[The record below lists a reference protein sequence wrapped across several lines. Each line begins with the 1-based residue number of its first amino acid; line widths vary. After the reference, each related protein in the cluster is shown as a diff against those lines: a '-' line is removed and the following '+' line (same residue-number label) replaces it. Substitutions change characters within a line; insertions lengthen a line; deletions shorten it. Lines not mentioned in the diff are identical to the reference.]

1 MQKKLRVAALALASL
16 VGLPALAQGKV
27 TFKDP
32 TGDDKGPGKYVYPT
46 DNVYEKGS
54 FDLTEFS
61 FEQKGDKADV
71 SVTFNTALKD
81 PWNMGQGF
89 SVQMVFVFIDTD
101 GKEGSGN
108 TEGLP
113 GLNVQFAPGHEW
125 DKVVILSPQ
134 GVSRVKKEAESKA
147 AAVKDAVVVPLRT
160 RGSGRKVTGT
170 INLAD
175 VGAGDPTQWGY
186 QVVVQSNEG
195 FPADNDLLTRRVNE
209 YEGQH
214 RFGGGHDGNCDPHAV
229 DVLAGEGKGV
239 DSEKDAQYAMLA
251 YECDADGNATKKA
264 TLTMVGRKP
273 AAVGSEQK

>member
-16 VGLPALAQGKV
+16 VSLPALAQGKV

-46 DNVYEKGS
+46 DGVYKKGS

-61 FEQKGDKADV
+61 FEKKGDKADV
-71 SVTFNTALKD
+71 VVSFASALED
-81 PWNMGQGF
+81 QWNMGTGF
-89 SVQMVFVFIDTD
+89 SVQMVFVFIDKD

-125 DKVVILSPQ
+125 EKVIILSPQ
-134 GVSRVKKEAESKA
+134 NLARVKKEAETKA
-147 AAVKDAVVVPLRT
+147 PAVKDAVVVPLRT
-160 RGSGRKVTGT
+160 KGTGKKVTGT
-170 INLAD
+170 INFAD
-175 VGAGDPTQWGY
+175 LGEGDPTQWSY

-195 FPADNDLLTRRVNE
+195 FPGGTDLLTRKVNE

-214 RFGGGHDGNCDPHAV
+214 RFGGGTDGDCDPHV
-229 DVLAGEGKGV
+229 MDLLAGEGKGEA
-239 DSEKDAQYAMLA
+239 SEKDAQYAMLA
-251 YECDADGNATKKA
+251 YECDGEGNATKKA
-264 TLTMVGRKP
+264 TLTTVGRKP
-273 AAVGSEQK
+273 AAMGAEQK